1 MAFDKKQ
8 NKLFYNERII
18 PYLVRYLN
26 NMRLKRL
33 EIAYEYIYDYYKYNL
48 FCYKAN
54 SWNKN
59 QNLLMKKSLMC
70 SLKFFVLKKN
80 IIDYMQKSVIKKLT
94 SFYLV
99 IIKRRN
105 ALFILVHKMKLFKRI
120 NQLKKAMRFIR
131 LWRLYLKL
139 LKERAL
145 QWEIIEK
152 SFSQTYEKLS
162 DSIFVDKDNEKSIQ
176 TQMMTFIDKVN
187 FGIENRKSIK
197 PSSFESLYYLPPE
210 KNNMD
215 KININ
220 NNKFLQSYEMKKIS
234 LNKYYRENEYQISNN
249 SNDKGKN
256 IKSSI
261 FNKKDYK

>member
-1 MAFDKKQ
+1 
-8 NKLFYNERII
+8 
-18 PYLVRYLN
+18 
-26 NMRLKRL
+26 
-33 EIAYEYIYDYYKYNL
+33 
-48 FCYKAN
+48 
-54 SWNKN
+54 
-59 QNLLMKKSLMC
+59 MKKSLMC

-94 SFYLV
+94 SFYLI

-162 DSIFVDKDNEKSIQ
+162 DSIFVDVGEEKSVQ
-176 TQMMTFIDKVN
+176 TQMMSFVDKVN
-187 FGIENRKSIK
+187 FGDKIKKHYKHLKSLD
-197 PSSFESLYYLPPE
+197 SLSSLYNQKQENDNLSIS
-210 KNNMD
+210 NS
-215 KININ
+215 NIIFN
-220 NNKFLQSYEMKKIS
+220 HNEGDNILLNKFRNDINDINGADNDIKDENT
-234 LNKYYRENEYQISNN
+234 NK
-249 SNDKGKN
+249 
-256 IKSSI
+256 IKSSV
-261 FNKKDYK
+261 FKKNI